1 MKRENVS
8 VLRAENRSMVCVQM
22 CVTRKCLLFFVRAN
36 WDCRYWHNQATS
48 PNTRAAN
55 IAKGVIS
62 IQWLIQIGFS
72 TALNN
77 DMGWEK
83 SLQTVQTSG
92 NMHSIHCV
100 QIFTQICKIIGNDD
114 SWGSSWV
121 AWRRHKLTPFW
132 PRWCEMRPNPK
143 YRSLIQTFY
152 PPANIHFW
160 ELRVPDFIPWLP
172 EGKLVQPSFE
182 KNPSF

>member
-121 AWRRHKLTPFW
+121 AWRRHKLTHFW
-132 PRWCEMRPNPK
+132 PRWC
-143 YRSLIQTFY
+143 YRCAPTL
-152 PPANIHFW
+152 NIGLWFK
-160 ELRVPDFIPWLP
+160 LFIR
-172 EGKLVQPSFE
+172 QPISTSESSEFQISFPGCRRG
-182 KNPSF
+182 N